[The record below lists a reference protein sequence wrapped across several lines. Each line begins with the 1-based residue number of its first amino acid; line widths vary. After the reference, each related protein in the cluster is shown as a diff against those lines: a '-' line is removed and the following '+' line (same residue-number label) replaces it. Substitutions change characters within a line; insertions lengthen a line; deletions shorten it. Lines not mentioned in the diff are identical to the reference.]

1 MKILAFDQSTR
12 ISGWSVFDDEEYVD
26 SGVIDLSKIKDT
38 TERTNQMGLAIGKLI
53 GDVKPNLV
61 VIEETQCQSNV
72 DTVKKL
78 SRIQGMAMGFAAA
91 LGIPVHILEPSKWR
105 KALGYNQGP
114 KVDRKELKQQSIDY
128 VKEHFGFDGF
138 SEDRNE
144 AVCINVAAQ
153 KIFGWDE

>member
-12 ISGWSVFDDEEYVD
+12 VSGWSVFDDEEYVN

-38 TERTNQMGLAIGKLI
+38 TERTNQMGLAIGTLI
-53 GDVKPNLV
+53 ADVKPDMV

-91 LGIPVHILEPSKWR
+91 LGITVHILEPSKWR
-105 KALGYNQGP
+105 ATLHFNQGP
-114 KVDRKELKQQSIDY
+114 KVKREELKRQSVDYVIRNFGLYGLSIDQ
-128 VKEHFGFDGF
+128 
-138 SEDRNE
+138 NE
-144 AVCINVAAQ
+144 EICISVAAQ
-153 KIFGWDE
+153 KIFEWDE

>member
-38 TERTNQMGLAIGKLI
+38 TERTNQMGLAIGTLI
-53 GDVKPNLV
+53 ADVKPDMV

-91 LGIPVHILEPSKWR
+91 LGITVRILEPSKWR
-105 KALGYNQGP
+105 SALNFHQGP
-114 KVDRKELKQQSIDY
+114 KVERKELKKQSLDY
-128 VKEHFGFDGF
+128 VKGHFGFEDF
-138 SEDRNE
+138 SEDRCE
-144 AVCINVAAQ
+144 AININVAAQ

>member
-12 ISGWSVFDDEEYVD
+12 ISGWSVFDDEAYVD

-53 GDVKPNLV
+53 AEVHPGMV
-61 VIEETQCQSNV
+61 VIEEVQQQSNV